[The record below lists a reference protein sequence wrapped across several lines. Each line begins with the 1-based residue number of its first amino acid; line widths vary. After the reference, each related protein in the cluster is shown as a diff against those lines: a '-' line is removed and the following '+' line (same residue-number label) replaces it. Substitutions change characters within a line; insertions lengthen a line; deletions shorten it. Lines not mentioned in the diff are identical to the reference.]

1 MKTRA
6 FVFTLIVGVVSMTS
20 GCHCFR
26 CMFPNAGWRFHEGWW
41 GHGGCA
47 PCGTCGPAT
56 GPIAYRP
63 PVVVPNHDCVGC
75 NGAVPGMGPGTGY
88 PTITYPPIIGNPVP
102 IPGGPSVI
110 PSSELPAPMP
120 NKKNGN

>member
-6 FVFTLIVGVVSMTS
+6 FVFAFVVGIVSMTS

-41 GHGGCA
+41 RHGNG
-47 PCGTCGPAT
+47 CGTCAPASA
-56 GPIAYRP
+56 PIAFRP
-63 PVVVPNHDCVGC
+63 HAGGPVVPDCVGC
-75 NGAVPGMGPGTGY
+75 NGGVSHAGVPVG
-88 PTITYPPIIGNPVP
+88 YPPIAYPPVIGNPVP

-120 NKKNGN
+120 NTKKN

>member
-6 FVFTLIVGVVSMTS
+6 LFFALVVGVVSLTS

-41 GHGGCA
+41 RHGNGNGCA
-47 PCGTCGPAT
+47 TCPPIG

-63 PVVVPNHDCVGC
+63 PIVVPGGPDCVGC
-75 NGAVPGMGPGTGY
+75 NGGVPSIHQPIGY
-88 PTITYPPIIGNPVP
+88 PPVAYPPVIGNPMP
-102 IPGGPSVI
+102 IPGGPTVI
-110 PSSELPAPMP
+110 PSNELPHPMP
-120 NKKNGN
+120 NKKGQ